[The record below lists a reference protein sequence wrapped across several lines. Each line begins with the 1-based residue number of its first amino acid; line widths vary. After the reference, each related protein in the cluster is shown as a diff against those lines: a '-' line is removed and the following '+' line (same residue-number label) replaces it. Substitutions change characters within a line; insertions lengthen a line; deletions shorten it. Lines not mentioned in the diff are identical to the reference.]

1 MDRTE
6 LEKAATSDPPD
17 DVWPTLRRVLSFLG
31 SPDPRLRDELAFAIL
46 SDWVYE
52 RDLLAPDELREMLA
66 FALSEDGIRH
76 GLGESGTDSVFARSF
91 AVLVVA
97 LVLAVDNRSPYLSDV
112 EFANVLTAL
121 LEYAGSERDLRG
133 FVPGKGWAHSAAHVA
148 DALDECVRSRCCGSS
163 DGLPRDH
170 RAWNRRRAEFI
181 RWPSRGVLS
190 DSSCGEVLQRR
201 ERIQAV
207 VSGQP
212 EPSLATRSALRS
224 GGPSQR
230 GPLGGGMPRS
240 AQILR
245 ASRKSISRWRGAAV
259 ERSASKPQK
268 LWLPPSRK
276 SSAPWVRRWRS
287 RSRRFTRR

>member
-1 MDRTE
+1 MDRNE

-17 DVWPTLRRVLSFLG
+17 DVWPMLRRVLSFLG

-97 LVLAVDNRSPYLSDV
+97 LVLVVDNRSPYLSDV

-148 DALDECVRSRCCGSS
+148 DALDECVRSRYAATKEAHLVIDALCSLTS
-163 DGLPRDH
+163 RSPEVFT
-170 RAWNRRRAEFI
+170 AEE
-181 RWPSRGVLS
+181 
-190 DSSCGEVLQRR
+190 D
-201 ERIQAV
+201 ERIAI
-207 VSGQP
+207 P
-212 EPSLATRSALRS
+212 LA
-224 GGPSQR
+224 
-230 GPLGGGMPRS
+230 
-240 AQILR
+240 
-245 ASRKSISRWRGAAV
+245 AAV
-259 ERSASKPQK
+259 ELGKVSLSEVARRLEAGDDRVERINRKHIARSLYFRLDRPEELLRLVGWPATGSQGVE
-268 LWLPPSRK
+268 PSP
-276 SSAPWVRRWRS
+276 S
-287 RSRRFTRR
+287 